1 MENVSVLVAIGVSA
15 DGRREALAVA
25 EGMKEDMESRR
36 EFITGIIA
44 RGLKGVRLVTGDR
57 CTGPVA
63 AVGELL
69 PKARCQRCMVHFER
83 DILAK
88 PNPGNR
94 DWAADALK
102 AVFSMET
109 SVCQVGVCVFE
120 VVTFFWTP
128 RPGREPFYGEV
139 QQGAARQGRGPVHQ
153 IRALRRGR
161 DTRTRLSQ
169 QGMLPVR
176 YRECLEEERAGRQS
190 TRGKRYRR
198 YTDERKQQS
207 RET

>member
-1 MENVSVLVAIGVSA
+1 MENVSVLVAIGVGA

-25 EGMKEDMESRR
+25 EGMKEDVESRR

-120 VVTFFWTP
+120 VVTFFLDSPT
-128 RPGREPFYGEV
+128 
-139 QQGAARQGRGPVHQ
+139 
-153 IRALRRGR
+153 
-161 DTRTRLSQ
+161 
-169 QGMLPVR
+169 
-176 YRECLEEERAGRQS
+176 
-190 TRGKRYRR
+190 GKR
-198 YTDERKQQS
+198 TLLW
-207 RET
+207 